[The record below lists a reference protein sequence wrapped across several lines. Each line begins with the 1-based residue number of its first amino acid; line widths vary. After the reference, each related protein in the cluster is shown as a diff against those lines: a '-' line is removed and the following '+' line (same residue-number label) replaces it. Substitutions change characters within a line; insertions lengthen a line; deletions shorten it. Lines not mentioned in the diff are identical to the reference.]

1 MRRKL
6 SVLLTL
12 SVLAF
17 NLIFS
22 LAAPVS
28 RAQDSQQSAQKIVDD
43 FINSRG
49 LTFDGPP
56 SRPKRVPRRRPP
68 APGTARAKKTPAQG
82 TNTNTP
88 DRVGETKPTP
98 TAPTPQ
104 EAREGDDDEAT
115 PGMQPAVARS
125 IALGYTLAMKDAN
138 GSSVGVD
145 ASREFKFGDSIRLL
159 LEPNTN
165 GYLYIF
171 QTQDGVQP
179 QMLYP
184 HAALDDGWNG
194 VGAHTREIVPA
205 ESWYTFDPPA
215 GTLRV
220 YVILSRKLLEE
231 VPTGDELIAL
241 CGGPRDEC
249 LWEPKPSEWERIK
262 AAASTGAGEERNSL
276 LAGGRIL
283 LSDESFTRGLRLK
296 KESPAPAVVRINSS
310 SSANVLMAVI
320 TLVCR

>member
-12 SVLAF
+12 SALAF
-17 NLIFS
+17 SLIFS
-22 LAAPVS
+22 LAAPVP
-28 RAQDSQQSAQKIVDD
+28 RAQDSQQSGIIND

-49 LTFDGPP
+49 ITFDAPP
-56 SRPKRVPRRRPP
+56 SRPRRRPRRKPP
-68 APGTARAKKTPAQG
+68 APGTPRARKPPAQG
-82 TNTNTP
+82 TNTNAP
-88 DRVGETKPTP
+88 DHVVEAKRTP
-98 TAPTPQ
+98 TASTPQ
-104 EAREGDDDEAT
+104 EASEGDDDEAT
-115 PGMQPAVARS
+115 PGMQPAAAHP
-125 IALGYTLAMKDAN
+125 IALGYTLAMEDAN
-138 GSSVGVD
+138 GAPVVID
-145 ASREFKFGDSIRLL
+145 ESREFKFGDSIRLL

-171 QTQDGVQP
+171 QTQEGVQP

-184 HAALDDGWNG
+184 HAALDDGRNR
-194 VGAHTREIVPA
+194 VGAHTRETVPA
-205 ESWYTFDPPA
+205 ESWYTFGPPA

-220 YVILSRKLLEE
+220 YVILSRKPLEG

-262 AAASTGAGEERNSL
+262 AAASTGAVEERNPL
-276 LAGGRIL
+276 LAGARIL

-296 KESPAPAVVRINSS
+296 KESPAPAVVRVNSS
-310 SSANVLMAVI
+310 PSANVLTTVI
-320 TLVCR
+320 TLACR